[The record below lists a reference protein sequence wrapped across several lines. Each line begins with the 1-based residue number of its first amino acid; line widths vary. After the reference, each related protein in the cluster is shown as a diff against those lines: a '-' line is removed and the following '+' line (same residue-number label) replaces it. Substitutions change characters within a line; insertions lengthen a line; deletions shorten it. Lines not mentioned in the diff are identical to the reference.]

1 MYLSRT
7 VVFDCGAS
15 RTALGIFERQGRRLR
30 CVDFAVEVFPVS
42 AGHEDH
48 WLKNTCTALGT
59 LRAHVPGPGPV
70 VLVLPPHQVLTKL
83 VKLPGVA
90 PAQRDKIIRFEVG
103 LHIPSALTEV
113 VWDRVVVGKRDGGL
127 EVLLAAAKSEVVAAI
142 CAAVQALGMTP
153 HLILPSALATLAGFR
168 LVSASPASS
177 ALVLNLGARSTTLLL
192 SEGGGLV
199 ARTLAFG
206 ANHVTP
212 QVSPGNHGTAG
223 EVAATPLAAGGASLT
238 AATVES
244 FTTRLVQE
252 ITRSVLPSRQPS
264 DRANSLPVYLAGG
277 GARLAGLAE
286 SLAAKLSLP
295 VVPLAVHG
303 AVDWPDVASGPA
315 AAGQTLALLD
325 LIGAAATQLLPD
337 HPVLN
342 LLPPILRRQ
351 TELRRRQPWLL
362 AAAVLVV
369 AALLPP
375 LWQDR
380 MVTVEAQQ
388 KSIALETELAPL
400 RERETRYRANLQQ
413 LAALRQQAAQWQD
426 LYDRRVSWLQL
437 FAELQERLG
446 RVEDVWLEKL
456 QVISAPATGPQK
468 LAISGRLLD
477 RANPVSRVG
486 FEATNRV
493 KTLLQDIN
501 LSPDWQVAEEGQ
513 RFDHTSPGILKFDFI
528 LVISPHHPL

>member
-1 MYLSRT
+1 MFLSQA

-30 CVDFAVEVFPVS
+30 CVDFAVEAFPAS

-48 WLKNTCTALGT
+48 WLKNTCTALRA

-83 VKLPGVA
+83 IKLPGVA
-90 PAQRDKIIRFEVG
+90 PAQRERIIRFEAG
-103 LHIPSALTEV
+103 SHLPSALTEV
-113 VWDRVVVGKRDGGL
+113 VWDSVVVGKHDRDL
-127 EVLLAAAKSEVVAAI
+127 EVLLAAAKSEVAAAI
-142 CAAVQALGMTP
+142 CGAVQALDLTP

-168 LVSASPASS
+168 LVSAMPAQG

-192 SEGGGLV
+192 TEGGRLV

-206 ANHVTP
+206 ANHVTR
-212 QVSPGNHGTAG
+212 QVAPGNLGTAG
-223 EVAATPLAAGGASLT
+223 EAAASQLAAGGASLT
-238 AATVES
+238 AANVES
-244 FTTRLVQE
+244 FATRLVQE
-252 ITRSVLPSRQPS
+252 ITRSVLPLRQPA

-295 VVPLAVHG
+295 VAPLDVHS
-303 AVDWPDVASGPA
+303 ALDWPADATGPA
-315 AAGQTLALLD
+315 AAGQTLALVD

-342 LLPPILRRQ
+342 LLPPALRRQ
-351 TELRRRQPWLL
+351 AELRRRQPWLI
-362 AAAVLVV
+362 AAAVLTV

-375 LWQDR
+375 LWHDR
-380 MVTVEAQQ
+380 MVTVEAQR
-388 KSIALETELAPL
+388 KTIALEAELAPL
-400 RERETRYRANLQQ
+400 RERETRLRINLLQ
-413 LAALRQQAAQWQD
+413 LAALRQQAAQWQG
-426 LYDRRVSWLQL
+426 LYDRRASWLQL

-456 QVISAPATGPQK
+456 QVIPAPAAGPEK

-477 RANPVSRVG
+477 RANPVSKVG
-486 FEATNRV
+486 VEATNRV
-493 KTLLQDIN
+493 KALLQDIN
-501 LSPDWQVAEEGQ
+501 LSPYWQVAEEGQ
-513 RFDHTSPGILKFDFI
+513 RFDHTRPGTLKFDFI